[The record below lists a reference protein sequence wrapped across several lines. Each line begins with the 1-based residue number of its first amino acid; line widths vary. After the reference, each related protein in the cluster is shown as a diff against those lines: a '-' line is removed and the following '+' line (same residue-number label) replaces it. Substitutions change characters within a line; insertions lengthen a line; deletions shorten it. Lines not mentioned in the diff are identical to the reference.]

1 MPANK
6 PVVIF
11 ARSFSLPSFFFFLP
25 PKMPRVTMPS
35 GACGAYTCCGRSVGG
50 GITSGFPLGPRGGD
64 RGGCGGPPRE
74 GDAEPTL

>member
-1 MPANK
+1 M
-6 PVVIF
+6 

-50 GITSGFPLGPRGGD
+50 GITRGFPDGPRTDGFLEGGGAID
-64 RGGCGGPPRE
+64 GVTDPVS
-74 GDAEPTL
+74 L